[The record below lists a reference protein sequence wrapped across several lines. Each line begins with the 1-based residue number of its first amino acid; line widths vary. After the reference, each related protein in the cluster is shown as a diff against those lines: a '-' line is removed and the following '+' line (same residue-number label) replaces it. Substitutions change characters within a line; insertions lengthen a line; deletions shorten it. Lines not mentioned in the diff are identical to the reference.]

1 MAKKSAVQRNE
12 KRIRMSQNQSK
23 RRAELKKAAIDPKLS
38 DEERMTARFKLQKL
52 ARDGSKSRIKTRCNV
67 TGRPRG
73 VYKKFGISRIAF
85 REMALRGELPG
96 VIKASW

>member
-1 MAKKSAVQRNE
+1 MAKKSAVERNE
-12 KRIRMSQNQSK
+12 KRMRMTQNQAKK
-23 RRAELKKAAIDPKLS
+23 RKELKKKALDEKLS
-38 DEERMTARFKLQKL
+38 DEERMAARFKLQKL
-52 ARDGSKSRIKTRCNV
+52 ARNGAACRIKTRCSV

-85 REMALRGELPG
+85 REMALKGELPG

>member
-23 RRAELKKAAIDPKLS
+23 RRTELKKAAIDPKLT
-38 DEERMTARFKLQKL
+38 DEERMEARFKLQKM
-52 ARDGSKSRIKTRCNV
+52 ARDGSPCRVKTRCNV